1 VEESVGQRFDH
12 GVWWLMFIT
21 FEGGEGSGKSTQIK
35 LLAERFESLGKRV
48 VSTREP
54 GGTPDGEAVRNLLV
68 TGEAGRWSAEAE
80 TLLNYAARDN
90 HLNKIIRP
98 GLLEGKIV
106 LCDRFMDSTRAYQ
119 GYAGACTF
127 HLIDELERSIVGAT
141 RPDLTFVFDL
151 DPVLGLARAAKQ
163 GKGKEDRFE
172 RMGLA
177 FHQRLRE
184 GFLEIV
190 AQNKDRCRLINAAEP
205 IENVAKAIWKHVNG

>member
-1 VEESVGQRFDH
+1 
-12 GVWWLMFIT
+12 MFIT

-35 LLAERFESLGKRV
+35 LLAERLENLGKV
-48 VSTREP
+48 VVVTREP
-54 GGTPDGEAVRNLLV
+54 GGTSDGEAIRDLLV

-98 GLLEGKIV
+98 ALADGKFV

-127 HLIDELERSIVGAT
+127 HLIDELERSIVGMT
-141 RPDLTFVFDL
+141 RPDLTFIFDL
-151 DPVLGLARAAKQ
+151 DPVVGLERATKQ

-184 GFLEIV
+184 GFLEIALQNPKRCFVIDASVSIESV
-190 AQNKDRCRLINAAEP
+190 AE
-205 IENVAKAIWKHVNG
+205 VIWKRVDG

>member
-1 VEESVGQRFDH
+1 VGQRFDH

-35 LLAERFESLGKRV
+35 LLAEHFELLGKPV
-48 VSTREP
+48 VATREP
-54 GGTPDGEAVRNLLV
+54 GGTPDGEAVRALLV

-98 GLLEGKIV
+98 ALVNGQTV

-141 RPDLTFVFDL
+141 RPDITFIFDL
-151 DPVLGLARAAKQ
+151 DPVVGLERAKTQ
-163 GKGKEDRFE
+163 GKGKEDRYE

-177 FHQRLRE
+177 FHQRLRD
-184 GFLEIV
+184 GFLEI
-190 AQNKDRCRLINAAEP
+190 AAHNLERCRVINAADP
-205 IENVAKAIWKHVNG
+205 IDSVARTIWNHIHG

>member
-1 VEESVGQRFDH
+1 
-12 GVWWLMFIT
+12 MFIT

-35 LLAERFESLGKRV
+35 LLTERFQSLGKAV

-68 TGEAGRWSAEAE
+68 TGDAGRWSAEAE

-98 GLLEGKIV
+98 ALLDDKTV

-141 RPDLTFVFDL
+141 KPDITFIFDL
-151 DPVLGLARAAKQ
+151 DPVLGLERATKQ

-177 FHQRLRE
+177 FHQRLRA
-184 GFLEIV
+184 GFLEIA
-190 AQNKDRCRLINAAEP
+190 AQNQDRCLVIDAAKS
-205 IENVAKAIWKHVNG
+205 IKNISQAIWKHLNG

>member
-1 VEESVGQRFDH
+1 VEKGLGQRLDYGF
-12 GVWWLMFIT
+12 WWLMFIT

-35 LLAERFESLGKRV
+35 LLAKLLQSLGKAV

-54 GGTPDGEAVRNLLV
+54 GGTPDGEAVRALLV

-98 GLLEGKIV
+98 ALACGQTV

-141 RPDLTFVFDL
+141 KPDLTFIFDL
-151 DPVLGLARAAKQ
+151 DPVVGLERAKSQ
-163 GKGKEDRFE
+163 GKGKEDRYE

-184 GFLEIV
+184 GFLEIA
-190 AQNKDRCRLINAAEP
+190 AQNKDRCRVIDAAQSF
-205 IENVAKAIWKHVNG
+205 ENVSEAIWKHVNG

>member
-1 VEESVGQRFDH
+1 
-12 GVWWLMFIT
+12 MFIT

-35 LLAERFESLGKRV
+35 LLAERFQSLGKAV

-54 GGTPDGEAVRNLLV
+54 GGTPDGEAVRTLLV

-80 TLLNYAARDN
+80 ALLNYAARDN

-98 GLLEGKIV
+98 ALASGKIV

-119 GYAGACTF
+119 GYAGACAF

-141 RPDLTFVFDL
+141 KPNFTFMFDL
-151 DPVLGLARAAKQ
+151 DPVLGLERATKQ

-184 GFLEIV
+184 GFLEIA
-190 AQNKDRCRLINAAEP
+190 AQNKDRCRVINAADT
-205 IENVAKAIWKHVNG
+205 IENVSQSIWNHVNG

>member
-1 VEESVGQRFDH
+1 MGQRFDN

-35 LLAERFESLGKRV
+35 LLAEHFESLGKHV
-48 VSTREP
+48 VATREP
-54 GGTPDGEAVRNLLV
+54 GGTADGEAVRALLV

-98 GLLEGKIV
+98 ALADGKTV

-141 RPDLTFVFDL
+141 KPDLTFVFDL
-151 DPVLGLARAAKQ
+151 DPVLGLERAAKQ

-184 GFLEIV
+184 GFLEIA
-190 AQNKDRCRLINAAEP
+190 AQNKDRCRLINAAQP
-205 IENVAKAIWKHVNG
+205 IENVAKAIWKLVNG

>member
-1 VEESVGQRFDH
+1 
-12 GVWWLMFIT
+12 MFIT

-35 LLAERFESLGKRV
+35 LLAERFESLGKHV

-54 GGTPDGEAVRNLLV
+54 GGTPDGEAVRALLV
-68 TGEAGRWSAEAE
+68 TGEAGRWSAQAE

-98 GLLEGKIV
+98 ALAEGKTV

-141 RPDLTFVFDL
+141 QPDLTFIFDL
-151 DPVLGLARAAKQ
+151 DPVLGLERAAKQ

-172 RMGLA
+172 SMGLA

-184 GFLEIV
+184 GFLEIA

-205 IENVAKAIWKHVNG
+205 IENVTKAIWKLVNG

>member
-1 VEESVGQRFDH
+1 
-12 GVWWLMFIT
+12 MFIT

-35 LLAERFESLGKRV
+35 LLAERLMSLGKLV

-54 GGTPDGEAVRNLLV
+54 GGTPDGEEVRNLLV

-90 HLNKIIRP
+90 HLNMIIRP
-98 GLLEGKIV
+98 ALLAGKTV

-141 RPDLTFVFDL
+141 RPDITLIFDL
-151 DPVLGLARAAKQ
+151 DPVVGLERATKQ

-177 FHQRLRE
+177 FHQRLRA
-184 GFLEIV
+184 GFLEIA
-190 AQNKDRCRLINAAEP
+190 AQNTGRCRVINAAQS
-205 IENVAKAIWKHVNG
+205 IDKVADSIWKHLNG

>member
-1 VEESVGQRFDH
+1 
-12 GVWWLMFIT
+12 MFIT

-35 LLAERFESLGKRV
+35 LLAERLESLGKPV

-54 GGTPDGEAVRNLLV
+54 GGTPDGEAVRALLV
-68 TGEAGRWSAEAE
+68 TGEAGRWTAEAE

-98 GLLEGKIV
+98 ALTNGQTV

-141 RPDLTFVFDL
+141 RPDKTFIFDL
-151 DPVLGLARAAKQ
+151 DPIIGLERATKQ
-163 GKGKEDRFE
+163 GKGKEDRYE

-177 FHQRLRE
+177 FHQRLRD
-184 GFLEIV
+184 GFLEI
-190 AQNKDRCRLINAAEP
+190 AAHNLERCRVINAADP
-205 IENVAKAIWKHVNG
+205 IDIVARTIWNHING

>member
-1 VEESVGQRFDH
+1 
-12 GVWWLMFIT
+12 MFIT
-21 FEGGEGSGKSTQIK
+21 FEGGEGTGKSTQIK
-35 LLAERFESLGKRV
+35 LLADHFKNLGKSV

-54 GGTPDGEAVRNLLV
+54 GGTPDGEAVRDLLV

-90 HLNKIIRP
+90 HLNNVIRP
-98 GLLEGKIV
+98 ALLEGKTV

-141 RPDLTFVFDL
+141 RPDKTFIFDL
-151 DPVLGLARAAKQ
+151 DPVVGLERATRQ

-177 FHQRLRE
+177 FHQRLRA
-184 GFLEIV
+184 GFLEIA
-190 AQNKDRCRLINAAEP
+190 AQNPDRCRVIDSADSIDE
-205 IENVAKAIWKHVNG
+205 VALAVWKHIDV

>member
-1 VEESVGQRFDH
+1 
-12 GVWWLMFIT
+12 MFIT

-35 LLAERFESLGKRV
+35 LLAEQFEFLGKSV

-54 GGTPDGEAVRNLLV
+54 GGTPDGEAVRALLV

-98 GLLEGKIV
+98 ALINGQTV

-141 RPDLTFVFDL
+141 RPDITFIFDL
-151 DPVLGLARAAKQ
+151 DPVVGLERAKAQ

-184 GFLEIV
+184 GFIEIAAHNLE
-190 AQNKDRCRLINAAEP
+190 RCRVINAADP
-205 IENVAKAIWKHVNG
+205 IDNVARTIWHHIHG

>member
-1 VEESVGQRFDH
+1 
-12 GVWWLMFIT
+12 MFIT

-35 LLAERFESLGKRV
+35 LLAKQFQSLGKTV

-54 GGTPDGEAVRNLLV
+54 GGTPDGEAIRALLV

-90 HLNKIIRP
+90 HLNHIIRP
-98 GLLEGKIV
+98 ALAAGKTV

-141 RPDLTFVFDL
+141 RPNLTFIFDL
-151 DPVLGLARAAKQ
+151 DPVEGLARAKTQ
-163 GKGKEDRFE
+163 GKGKEDRYE

-184 GFLEIV
+184 GFLEI
-190 AQNKDRCRLINAAEP
+190 ALRNKDRCRVIDAAQSVEKVS
-205 IENVAKAIWKHVNG
+205 EAIWKHVNG